1 MNKEEPAEIYK
12 KICEAINGS
21 DYKEASRI
29 QHLKYENTFKEYNQL
44 LDKRKKTLS
53 NEEKIR
59 IDRSINLCKTNLEK
73 MLANSQRIQEL
84 NLSKNKNE
92 PQ

>member
-12 KICEAINGS
+12 KIREAINGG

-29 QHLKYENTFKEYNQL
+29 QHLKYENTYKKYNEL
-44 LDKRKKTLS
+44 LDKRKKALP
-53 NEEKIR
+53 EEKIMFG
-59 IDRSINLCKTNLEK
+59 ISINLCKANLEK
-73 MLANSQRIQEL
+73 MIANAIRIQEL